1 MFERKWIIPE
11 YIEIKS
17 LIISGDENVVVR
29 QKAVEFI
36 VRLRNNNTPT
46 ASQDFVL
53 PKLNEAA
60 ESYHSMIY
68 YEKIPGGR
76 IAFKAA
82 ASHGA
87 AVHRSKMN
95 RLVTE
100 PPLTRPLTET
110 ELYSYVVSPM
120 ATKFQCHAQPCERGV
135 KLTSDSTKG
144 CRRAGYEKHLGTALM
159 ASRSRKEEGEIRALK
174 LFD

>member
-1 MFERKWIIPE
+1 M
-11 YIEIKS
+11 
-17 LIISGDENVVVR
+17 VR

-46 ASQDFVL
+46 APQDFVL
-53 PKLNEAA
+53 PELNEAA
-60 ESYHSMIY
+60 ESYHSMIH

-87 AVHRSKMN
+87 AVHRSRMN

-100 PPLTRPLTET
+100 PPLTRTFTEN
-110 ELYSYVVSPM
+110 ELYSYVLSPM
-120 ATKFQCHAQPCERGV
+120 ATKFLCHAQPCERGV
-135 KLTSDSTKG
+135 KLTSDSTSG